1 MGTTFSVGYQ
11 FGGYVIKSLVGRGGM
26 GVVYAAEHTTLQRRV
41 ALKVIAPEVAED
53 EAFRDRFLREAR
65 LAASL
70 RHPNIIEI
78 YDAGQVD
85 GELYIAMRFV
95 EGASLA
101 TVLRLAGRLEPER
114 ALSILAKVAGALD
127 EAHAN
132 GLVHRDVKPDNVLLG
147 CRPRGGRPRRC
158 S

>member
-1 MGTTFSVGYQ
+1 MGRTLSVGYQ

-53 EAFRDRFLREAR
+53 EAFRVRFLREAR

-70 RHPNIIEI
+70 RHPNIIDI

-85 GELYIAMRFV
+85 RELYIAMRFV
-95 EGASLA
+95 EGAS
-101 TVLRLAGRLEPER
+101 R
-114 ALSILAKVAGALD
+114 
-127 EAHAN
+127 
-132 GLVHRDVKPDNVLLG
+132 
-147 CRPRGGRPRRC
+147 RP
-158 S
+158 SYA